1 LPDTMAKITAVLPV
15 EQAVACFASLR
26 AAAETAKATGDE
38 RTKAQIKAD
47 ALVERITG
55 QTTAPAVPVEVQLV
69 MSSDALLGRSDDPAQ
84 LPGHG
89 PVPAF
94 LARRII
100 TRDPQAAQARVW
112 VRRLLTDPIDD
123 TVATIDTKRRRFD
136 GALAVLINARDQV
149 CRDPYCNAPIR
160 DLDHLRKHGQA
171 VDAQPVDDP
180 AMSDARLLSVNV
192 LHHVTPGYYG
202 ETGIDK
208 RPVEGAVEV
217 DASGLVGDRQLS
229 RGHGGPDKAVYAY
242 ASEDTAWWSEQLGR
256 DLKPGVFGENLTTS
270 GLDVTGAL
278 LGERWQI
285 GTVELEVRMPRTPC
299 QNLSQRVGVTG
310 FHRDFNRSGRVGALL
325 AVHSPGRI
333 AAGDEVSLVS
343 RPDHDVTIAVMAIGP
358 DSDQLERLLDSG
370 VPLARSV
377 RAKAQRAVRR
387 R

>member
-1 LPDTMAKITAVLPV
+1 MTMAT
-15 EQAVACFASLR
+15 
-26 AAAETAKATGDE
+26 
-38 RTKAQIKAD
+38 
-47 ALVERITG
+47 
-55 QTTAPAVPVEVQLV
+55 
-69 MSSDALLGRSDDPAQ
+69 
-84 LPGHG
+84 HG
-89 PVPAF
+89 
-94 LARRII
+94 
-100 TRDPQAAQARVW
+100 
-112 VRRLLTDPIDD
+112 
-123 TVATIDTKRRRFD
+123 
-136 GALAVLINARDQV
+136 N
-149 CRDPYCNAPIR
+149 
-160 DLDHLRKHGQA
+160 RKHGQA